1 MYSSQRSRHIG
12 VGIGLFLAAI
22 ALLIPVRFD
31 GGLRTNIAQA
41 DGGTCWVEED
51 ERCCERV
58 DSIWVNCIEDSKPGP
73 VDPEG

>member
-1 MYSSQRSRHIG
+1 LRHIAVS
-12 VGIGLFLAAI
+12 VGFFLAAI

-31 GGLRTNIAQA
+31 SRLRTNIAEAEQ
-41 DGGTCWVEED
+41 GTCWVKED

-58 DSIWVNCIEDSKPGP
+58 DSIWVNCIEDAIDKP